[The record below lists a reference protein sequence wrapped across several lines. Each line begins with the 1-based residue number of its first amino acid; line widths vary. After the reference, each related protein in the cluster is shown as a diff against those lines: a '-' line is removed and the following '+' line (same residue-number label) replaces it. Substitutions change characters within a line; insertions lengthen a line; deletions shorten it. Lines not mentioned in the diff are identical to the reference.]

1 MEPRTFD
8 CMSHRLLRFGLLV
21 ALSGSCY
28 SAPKH
33 DIPIDIFSFNDP
45 HVTATTGRVVA
56 ALMTAADVRGR

>member
-28 SAPKH
+28 SAPKD
-33 DIPIDIFSFNDP
+33 DIPIDIFEFSVHGNGAE
-45 HVTATTGRVVA
+45 H
-56 ALMTAADVRGR
+56 ALRLV